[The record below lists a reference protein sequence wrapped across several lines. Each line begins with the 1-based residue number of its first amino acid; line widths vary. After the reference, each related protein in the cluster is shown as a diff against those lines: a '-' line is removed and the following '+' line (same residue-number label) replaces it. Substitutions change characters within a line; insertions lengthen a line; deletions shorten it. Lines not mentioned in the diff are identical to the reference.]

1 MGLRSLATWSITAR
15 PHALI
20 VQAPGSF
27 HLRVAA
33 EQAIDAAGWCQAE
46 TVADAD
52 VLLVTGSPGPEMG
65 TIIDHTWS
73 QMSQPRAR
81 IQIGQTDSIEDALKA
96 ARDALTAPAPR
107 PAVAAPSSEHHD
119 EGHNEDHG
127 DHGDHDAM
135 SPGGIALAEGADD
148 RDGLEMDELHLPLG
162 PVLTHWPVG
171 LVLDLTLNG
180 DVVTAA
186 TATQIDSPARAH
198 RPDPAAE
205 RAARL
210 LDAAASLL
218 SLAGMPALA
227 GRARGLRDLSLID
240 PAMDAQAVDDLA
252 KRLLG
257 LRTLRWLWRK
267 TTMTNPAG
275 QIIGLH
281 DRLVTLVEDAA
292 AALRG
297 HTSTE
302 PAPSYSLEDLA
313 ELVQGQELATVRLW
327 VAAWGVDMH
336 LDSEQESTS

>member
-20 VQAPGSF
+20 VEAPGSF
-27 HLRVAA
+27 QLRVAA
-33 EQAIDAAGWCQAE
+33 EQAVDAAGWCRSE

-81 IQIGQTDSIEDALKA
+81 IQIGQTDSIEDALLA

-107 PAVAAPSSEHHD
+107 PAVATATSKHHD
-119 EGHNEDHG
+119 EDHE
-127 DHGDHDAM
+127 DHDAM
-135 SPGGIALAEGADD
+135 GPDGIALAEGAED

-162 PVLTHWPVG
+162 PILTHWPVG
-171 LVLDLTLNG
+171 LVLNLTLNG

-186 TATQIDSPARAH
+186 TATQIDSPALAH
-198 RPDPAAE
+198 TPDPAAE

-227 GRARGLRDLSLID
+227 GRARGLRDISLTD

-252 KRLLG
+252 RRLG
-257 LRTLRWLWRK
+257 RLRTLRWLWRR
-267 TTMTNPAG
+267 TAVTDPAG
-275 QIIGLH
+275 QALGLH
-281 DRLVTLVEDAA
+281 DRLVGLVERAA

-297 HTSTE
+297 EASAE
-302 PAPSYSLEDLA
+302 PARSYSLEDLA
-313 ELVQGQELATVRLW
+313 ELVQGQELAAVRLW